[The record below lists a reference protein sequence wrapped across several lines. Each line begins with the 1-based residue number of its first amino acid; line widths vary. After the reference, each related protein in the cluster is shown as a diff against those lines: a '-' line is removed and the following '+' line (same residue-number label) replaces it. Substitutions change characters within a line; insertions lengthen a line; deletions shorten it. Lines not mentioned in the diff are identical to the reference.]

1 MRRAAITLAI
11 VLAAPA
17 AALAQPGPG
26 EGVTSDDGAAR
37 TMREPDRLGQRPSGF
52 WMSSRPAQGGAYRY
66 RILAVG
72 AGVLVVTGLLV
83 GRTLRRAEARR
94 GAPGAGAGPGRDQA
108 APSSAR

>member
-37 TMREPDRLGQRPSGF
+37 TMREPDRLGQPGGVVGLCTCVRRHHVVPCGPFRPIC
-52 WMSSRPAQGGAYRY
+52 PALDKRNPE
-66 RILAVG
+66 RHWL
-72 AGVLVVTGLLV
+72 
-83 GRTLRRAEARR
+83 
-94 GAPGAGAGPGRDQA
+94 PDH
-108 APSSAR
+108 